1 MSITLRGV
9 SAGYGSTEVLR
20 EVTLVVPDGAVVA
33 LLGPNGAGKTTLLRA
48 CSGLLHPTRGSV
60 HVDGVDAT
68 RASPHA
74 LVALGVCHVPEGRA
88 VFPSLTVAE
97 NLKLLGGAGGDQIDR
112 AVDAFPLLGS
122 KLAQTAGTMSGGE
135 QQMLALARSYL
146 RNPAYVLLDE
156 VSMGLAPKV
165 VDEIFDYLTRLAAT
179 GVALLLVEQYVHK
192 ALDLAD
198 LAYVINKGRITFAGE
213 ASELDPDALAES
225 YLGATAGIPPVP
237 PRSQERLPC
246 ATRSA

>member
-1 MSITLRGV
+1 MSISLHGV
-9 SAGYGSTEVLR
+9 CAGYGSTQVLR
-20 EVTLVVPDGAVVA
+20 EVTLVVPEGAVVA

-48 CSGLLHPTRGSV
+48 CSGLLHPTRGTV

-74 LVALGVCHVPEGRA
+74 LVGLGVCHVGEGRA

-97 NLKLLGGAGGDQIDR
+97 NLKLLGGAGGGDPIHR
-112 AVDAFPLLGS
+112 AVEAFPLLAS

-213 ASELDPDALAES
+213 ASELAPDALAEA
-225 YLGATAGIPPVP
+225 YLGAAPPIP
-237 PRSQERLPC
+237 
-246 ATRSA
+246 A

>member
-9 SAGYGSTEVLR
+9 SAGYGATQVLR

-48 CSGLLHPTRGSV
+48 CSGLLPPTRGSV

-97 NLKLLGGAGGDQIDR
+97 NLKLLGGAGGDRIDR
-112 AVDAFPLLGS
+112 AVEAFPLLGS

-146 RNPAYVLLDE
+146 RNPAYVLL
-156 VSMGLAPKV
+156 
-165 VDEIFDYLTRLAAT
+165 
-179 GVALLLVEQYVHK
+179 
-192 ALDLAD
+192 
-198 LAYVINKGRITFAGE
+198 
-213 ASELDPDALAES
+213 
-225 YLGATAGIPPVP
+225 
-237 PRSQERLPC
+237 
-246 ATRSA
+246 

>member
-1 MSITLRGV
+1 MSISLRGV
-9 SAGYGSTEVLR
+9 SAGYGSTQVLR
-20 EVTLVVPDGAVVA
+20 EVTLVVPEGAVVA

-48 CSGLLHPTRGSV
+48 CSGLLHPTRGTV

-68 RASPHA
+68 RAPPHA
-74 LVALGVCHVPEGRA
+74 LVGLGVCHVPEGRA

-97 NLKLLGGAGGDQIDR
+97 NLKLLGAGGGGGDPIDL
-112 AVDAFPLLGS
+112 AVEAFPLLGS

-213 ASELDPDALAES
+213 ASELAPDTLAEA
-225 YLGATAGIPPVP
+225 YLGVAPSIP
-237 PRSQERLPC
+237 
-246 ATRSA
+246 A

>member
-33 LLGPNGAGKTTLLRA
+33 LLGPN
-48 CSGLLHPTRGSV
+48 
-60 HVDGVDAT
+60 
-68 RASPHA
+68 
-74 LVALGVCHVPEGRA
+74 
-88 VFPSLTVAE
+88 
-97 NLKLLGGAGGDQIDR
+97 R

-192 ALDLAD
+192 AL
-198 LAYVINKGRITFAGE
+198 
-213 ASELDPDALAES
+213 
-225 YLGATAGIPPVP
+225 
-237 PRSQERLPC
+237 
-246 ATRSA
+246 